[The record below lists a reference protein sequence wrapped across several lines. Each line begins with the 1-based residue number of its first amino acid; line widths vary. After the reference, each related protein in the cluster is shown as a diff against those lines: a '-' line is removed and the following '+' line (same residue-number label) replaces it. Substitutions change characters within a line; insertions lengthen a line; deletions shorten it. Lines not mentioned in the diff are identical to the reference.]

1 VVPQPE
7 TVARRSKI
15 IALTFVVVVTGG
27 MIGWTAFY
35 EGLGGWGLLVGLVV
49 TSALV
54 VWVSV
59 RRPHYAG
66 LIGGFAFAFLVLT
79 WPVLWLV
86 VGYVRYLFTG
96 EPIEND

>member
-1 VVPQPE
+1 VVRQSE
-7 TVARRSKI
+7 SVASRSKI
-15 IALTFVVVVTGG
+15 IALTFAIVVTGG
-27 MIGWTAFY
+27 VIGWTAFY
-35 EGLGGWGLLVGLVV
+35 ELSGWGLLVGLVV

-86 VGYVRYLFTG
+86 VGYVRYLVTG